1 MKSNKI
7 RAGIIIDAGPVPYLI
22 YDLIEKSLD
31 QDKYEFVA
39 IFVQH
44 NKNSPKNII
53 SKLIDYVSR
62 RGFKKFIES
71 IFFAFIKKSK
81 RLP

>member
-62 RGFKKFIES
+62 RGLKNLLNLYFLHLL
-71 IFFAFIKKSK
+71 KKSK

>member
-44 NKNSPKNII
+44 NRILQKILYQS
-53 SKLIDYVSR
+53 L
-62 RGFKKFIES
+62 
-71 IFFAFIKKSK
+71 
-81 RLP
+81 